1 MIISVISALANN
13 LISWEV
19 ESQLHTTILTI
30 VISDIHFLCFLL
42 LFYIHNLKYCT
53 WTIPTKSVHFR
64 VNGLKWGNMQYRK
77 YRGSFAKFNPSN
89 AEVQGQVFW
98 KPFKPCHVGIHW
110 RALAEY
116 SQMSTHLP
124 GFQSFFRLFA
134 SFCDAK
140 MSHIQH
146 KS

>member
-89 AEVQGQVFW
+89 AEATFIRSTRTSFLKIIETLPCWYPLESSRWVLSDEY
-98 KPFKPCHVGIHW
+98 PFARVSVI
-110 RALAEY
+110 
-116 SQMSTHLP
+116 
-124 GFQSFFRLFA
+124 F
-134 SFCDAK
+134 
-140 MSHIQH
+140 
-146 KS
+146 